1 MVQDKGGRG
10 SAFNTGFDSGRVV
23 RKQMLGTFDSVRSV
37 SSFGDIYSQSQSSS
51 GGDDTG
57 TLIEFRLFS
66 IKSLNL
72 VLHWFTIGVRGSRQ
86 GQQCWREMDAK

>member
-37 SSFGDIYSQSQSSS
+37 SSLGDIYSHSQSSS

-66 IKSLNL
+66 IKSLNKWSTGEQARSTML
-72 VLHWFTIGVRGSRQ
+72 EGNG
-86 GQQCWREMDAK
+86 REITR